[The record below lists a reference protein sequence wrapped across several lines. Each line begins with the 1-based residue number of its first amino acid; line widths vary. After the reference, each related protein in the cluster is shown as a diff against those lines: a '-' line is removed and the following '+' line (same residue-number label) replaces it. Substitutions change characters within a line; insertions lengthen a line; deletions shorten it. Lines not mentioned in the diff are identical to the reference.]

1 MAELRILP
9 PAAKYFKKLK
19 DKNLKSLYQK
29 ELHKD
34 LDRLSEMAENLNEI
48 IMDIQLRIW

>member
-19 DKNLKSLYQK
+19 DKKLKSLFQ
-29 ELHKD
+29 EAINLI
-34 LDRLSEMAENLNEI
+34 LENPEIAE
-48 IMDIQLRIW
+48 